1 MKVASLAV
9 GSRVAHDG
17 AVWTVVALAGER
29 ATLTEQGT
37 AATRSVAITHLLTAP
52 GSRLL
57 DVTQAP
63 PALAI
68 APLLANLDTSELRDV
83 CERAAHIREL
93 LTGYRFGSAEGRLPG
108 EPRAEY
114 GPGIAKMERYRA
126 KADELDVKRN
136 HSALGCRVRARW
148 RGGVGRCTPSP
159 RKRAAAWDRSAL
171 AG

>member
-57 DVTQAP
+57 DSGACQA
-63 PALAI
+63 
-68 APLLANLDTSELRDV
+68 
-83 CERAAHIREL
+83 
-93 LTGYRFGSAEGRLPG
+93 G
-108 EPRAEY
+108 
-114 GPGIAKMERYRA
+114 
-126 KADELDVKRN
+126 
-136 HSALGCRVRARW
+136 
-148 RGGVGRCTPSP
+148 
-159 RKRAAAWDRSAL
+159 
-171 AG
+171 